1 MSVKGEWLQIAKV
14 EDFEV
19 SKSREYFLEHK
30 DHDDWPVSLMLFE
43 KEGEFFCYLNKCPH
57 AGHPLNL
64 ERDKFLG
71 PDETDIIC
79 RSHGARFSID
89 LGECFFGPCIDKR
102 LISLE
107 IKVESG
113 CIFLS
118 DSDFSQKAERYIF

>member
-1 MSVKGEWLQIAKV
+1 MSTKGEWIQIAKV
-14 EDFEV
+14 EDLKTT
-19 SKSREYFLEHK
+19 KSRECFLEHI
-30 DHDDWPVSLMLFE
+30 DYPDWPVSLMLVE
-43 KEGEFFCYLNKCPH
+43 KEGEYFCYLNKCPH

-71 PDETDIIC
+71 PEETDIIC

-89 LGECFFGPCIDKR
+89 TGKCFFGPCVDKS
-102 LISLE
+102 LIGLK
-107 IKVESG
+107 IKVESE

>member
-1 MSVKGEWLQIAKV
+1 MSVKGEWIQIAKV
-14 EDFEV
+14 KDFEV
-19 SKSREYFLEHK
+19 LKSREYFLEHK
-30 DHDDWPVSLMLFE
+30 DYDDWPVSLMLFE

-71 PDETDIIC
+71 PEETDIIC

-89 LGECFFGPCIDKR
+89 TGECFFGPCVDKS

>member
-1 MSVKGEWLQIAKV
+1 MSVKGEWIQIAKV

-30 DHDDWPVSLMLFE
+30 DHADWPVSLMLLK

-71 PDETDIIC
+71 PEETDIIC

-89 LGECFFGPCIDKR
+89 TGECFFGPCVDES
-102 LISLE
+102 LISLV

-113 CIFLS
+113 YIFLS
-118 DSDFSQKAERYIF
+118 DSDFSQKAECYIF

>member
-1 MSVKGEWLQIAKV
+1 MSVKGEWIQIAKV
-14 EDFEV
+14 KDFEV
-19 SKSREYFLEHK
+19 LKSREYFLEHK
-30 DHDDWPVSLMLFE
+30 DYDDWPVSLMLFE

-89 LGECFFGPCIDKR
+89 TGECFFGPCIDKR

-118 DSDFSQKAERYIF
+118 DSDFAKKAERYIF

>member
-14 EDFEV
+14 KDFEV

-30 DHDDWPVSLMLFE
+30 DHADWPVSLMLLK

-71 PDETDIIC
+71 PEETDIIC

-89 LGECFFGPCIDKR
+89 TGECFFGPCVDKS

-118 DSDFSQKAERYIF
+118 

>member
-1 MSVKGEWLQIAKV
+1 MSVKGEWIQIAKV
-14 EDFEV
+14 KDFEV
-19 SKSREYFLEHK
+19 LKSREYFLEHK
-30 DHDDWPVSLMLFE
+30 DYDDWPVSLMLFE

-71 PDETDIIC
+71 PEETDIIC

-89 LGECFFGPCIDKR
+89 TGECFFGPCVDKS
-102 LISLE
+102 LISLV
-107 IKVESG
+107 IKIESG
-113 CIFLS
+113 YIFLS

>member
-1 MSVKGEWLQIAKV
+1 MSVKGEWIQISKV

-30 DHDDWPVSLMLFE
+30 DHADWPVSLMLLK

-71 PDETDIIC
+71 PEETDIIC

-89 LGECFFGPCIDKR
+89 TGECFFGPCVDKS
-102 LISLE
+102 LISLV

-113 CIFLS
+113 YIFLS

>member
-1 MSVKGEWLQIAKV
+1 MSAKGEWIQIAKV
-14 EDFEV
+14 KDFEV
-19 SKSREYFLEHK
+19 LKSREYFLEHK
-30 DHDDWPVSLMLFE
+30 DYDDWPVSLMLFE

-71 PDETDIIC
+71 PEETDIIC

-89 LGECFFGPCIDKR
+89 TGECFFGPCIDKR
-102 LISLE
+102 LISLG

-118 DSDFSQKAERYIF
+118 DSDFAKKAERYIF

>member
-1 MSVKGEWLQIAKV
+1 MSVKGEWIQIAKV
-14 EDFEV
+14 MDFEV
-19 SKSREYFLEHK
+19 LKSREYFLEHK
-30 DHDDWPVSLMLFE
+30 DYNDWPVSLMLFE

-71 PDETDIIC
+71 PEETDIIC

-89 LGECFFGPCIDKR
+89 TGECFFGPCIDKR

-118 DSDFSQKAERYIF
+118 DSDFAKKAERYIF

>member
-14 EDFEV
+14 EDFEI

-30 DHDDWPVSLMLFE
+30 DHADWPVSLMLLK

-71 PDETDIIC
+71 PEETDIIC

-89 LGECFFGPCIDKR
+89 TGECFFGPCVDKS
-102 LISLE
+102 LISLV

-113 CIFLS
+113 YIFLS